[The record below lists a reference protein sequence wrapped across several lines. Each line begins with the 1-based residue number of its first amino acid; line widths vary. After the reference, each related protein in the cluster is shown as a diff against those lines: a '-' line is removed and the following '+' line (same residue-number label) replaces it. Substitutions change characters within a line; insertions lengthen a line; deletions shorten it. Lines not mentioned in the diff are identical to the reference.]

1 MLAIYSHGDRK
12 VSAAGTPSAASDA
25 VTAALT
31 SGEQIV
37 TVATVSQICEID
49 PSQGLNFAT
58 STAGNVIVG
67 IINHAPVAG
76 RCFTLSLEVASSAA
90 ATLTVASGS
99 VFGNASAVNVPIAV
113 GTNHYVLT
121 QAGAG
126 PWFYGKVVG

>member
-1 MLAIYSHGDRK
+1 MLAIYSAAGKK
-12 VSAAGTPSAASDA
+12 VSAAVTPTEASDA

-37 TVATVSQICEID
+37 TAATVSQICEID

-58 STAGNVIVG
+58 STADNVIVG
-67 IINHAPVAG
+67 IINHTPVAG
-76 RCFTLSLEVASSAA
+76 RCFTLSLEVESSTA

-99 VFGNASAVNVPIAV
+99 VFGNSAAVDVPIDA